1 MRVIGLTGGIACG
14 KSTVARMLGE
24 LGAEVIDA
32 DSLVHALQAPG
43 TPVHAAIAERFGASV
58 LRPDGTIDRGR
69 LGALVFA
76 DPTELGWL
84 EKLTHPA
91 VVVETKRLLAAS
103 SASVVVIE
111 AIKLVEAGMLSLCD
125 ELWIVV
131 CRPDVQ
137 LARLVARGTDEAAA
151 RARIAAQP
159 DLGAKLARADV
170 IIDNSGSLA
179 ETRAQVLTAWSR
191 IARP

>member
-1 MRVIGLTGGIACG
+1 VRVIGLTGGIACG